1 SVVDYRG
8 SILIDT
14 FVRPTHY
21 VQSMRFLETNIQLTD
36 VANAPPFDEVR
47 NRVASLIQNKII
59 VGHSIWM
66 FLSIMGLS
74 HPALETRDL
83 ALFRPFRRKLYSSK
97 IADLPTLVH
106 VYMGRKI
113 GFGVEDSLETARAC
127 VDLFRSCEVQF
138 ENVVYAGA
146 WPCDLPPTSYS
157 QYFT

>member
-21 VQSMRFLETNIQLTD
+21 VQSMRFLDTNIQLTD
-36 VANAPPFDEVR
+36 VANGKVIFLFR
-47 NRVASLIQNKII
+47 NQVASLIQNKII

-66 FLSIMGLS
+66 FLSIMGIS

-97 IADLPTLVH
+97 IVDLATLIH

-113 GFGVEDSLETARAC
+113 GSGVEDSLETARAC
-127 VDLFRSCEVQF
+127 IDLFRSCEVQF